1 VKECDPYLGRSHLMP
16 ERATMLNRR
25 EKSAVVVVAQVGS
38 HKGITKRA
46 KDLT

>member
-1 VKECDPYLGRSHLMP
+1 VKECGPYLGRSHLTP
-16 ERATMLNRR
+16 ERATMSSRC
-25 EKSAVVVVAQVGS
+25 EKSAAVVVAQVGS

>member
-1 VKECDPYLGRSHLMP
+1 
-16 ERATMLNRR
+16 MLNRR